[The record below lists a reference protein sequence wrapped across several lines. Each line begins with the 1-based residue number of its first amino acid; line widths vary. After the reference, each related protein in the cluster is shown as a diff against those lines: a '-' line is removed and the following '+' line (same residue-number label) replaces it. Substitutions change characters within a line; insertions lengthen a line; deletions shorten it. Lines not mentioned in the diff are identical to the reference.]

1 VADPWATVDRS
12 DDPAG
17 MVDSQRAFSTTDF
30 ALRYKQRSYE
40 LLQIT
45 PGKRV
50 LDVGSGPGVDLAQ
63 LQSVTA
69 EAAFVVGLDRSVAM
83 AIAAPAPTIVG
94 DVLALPFPSEVFDAV
109 RADRV
114 LQHLDDAEA
123 ALLEMARV
131 ARPGAW
137 LVVCD
142 PDQRTLEIELEDA
155 AVADGLKEFRRASWP
170 SGNLARDMPA
180 LMGRAGLESVM
191 VEEFRYD
198 VHDLHWA
205 FGLET
210 WPAALHTQ
218 GRLGERERERWEA
231 VIDQSR
237 ARRNFRYAV
246 TFFVTAGSKRN

>member
-1 VADPWATVDRS
+1 MTDPWATVDRS
-12 DDPAG
+12 EDPAG
-17 MVDSQRAFSTTDF
+17 MVDVQRAFSTTDF

-40 LLQIT
+40 LVGIA

-63 LQSVTA
+63 LESVTA
-69 EAAFVVGLDRSVAM
+69 GAGFAVGLDRSLAM
-83 AIAAPAPTIVG
+83 ARAAPLLTIVG
-94 DVLALPFPSEVFDAV
+94 DVLALPFRSEVFDAV

-114 LQHLDDAEA
+114 LQHLDDAGA
-123 ALLEMARV
+123 ALQEMARV

-155 AVADGLKEFRRASWP
+155 AVAEGLEEFRRASWP
-170 SGNLARDMPA
+170 SGNVARDMPA
-180 LMGRAGLESVM
+180 LMTRAGLESVTA
-191 VEEFRYD
+191 EEFRYD

-218 GRLGERERERWEA
+218 GRLSERERDRWEA

-237 ARRNFRYAV
+237 AHGHFRYAV
-246 TFFVTAGSKRN
+246 SFFVTAGRTRT